1 LADILYII
9 YGIGK
14 TYEIQIRIQVLRR
27 AEKKNYGDIW

>member
-14 TYEIQIRIQVLRR
+14 TYEIQIWIQVLRR
-27 AEKKNYGDIW
+27 A